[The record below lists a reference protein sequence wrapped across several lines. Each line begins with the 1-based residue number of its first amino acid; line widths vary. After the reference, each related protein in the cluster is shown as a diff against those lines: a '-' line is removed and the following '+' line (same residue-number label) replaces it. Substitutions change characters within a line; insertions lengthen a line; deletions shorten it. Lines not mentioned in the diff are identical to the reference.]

1 MNVVRNLPAI
11 QIVGPN
17 GETKGTLPSGQVID
31 LGSLSFLDTLD
42 RLNRAQLGTNRFN
55 ASHYYAAKA
64 RISAAR
70 RDAPQCLMFGDAF
83 EPIKDSAKTGQGLNS
98 AEQDSL
104 EPHMLEILS
113 PAPSEADALAR
124 NPKA

>member
-42 RLNRAQLGTNRFN
+42 RLNRA
-55 ASHYYAAKA
+55 
-64 RISAAR
+64 
-70 RDAPQCLMFGDAF
+70 
-83 EPIKDSAKTGQGLNS
+83 EPIGSTPRTTTQRRRASRPRVAT
-98 AEQDSL
+98 
-104 EPHMLEILS
+104 P
-113 PAPSEADALAR
+113 R
-124 NPKA
+124 NA